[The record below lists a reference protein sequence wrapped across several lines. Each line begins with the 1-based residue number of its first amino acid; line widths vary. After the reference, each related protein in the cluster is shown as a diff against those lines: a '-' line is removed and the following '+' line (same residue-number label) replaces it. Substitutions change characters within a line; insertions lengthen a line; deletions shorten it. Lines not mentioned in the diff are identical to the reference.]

1 MLMLIFACI
10 VHMCG
15 HADHGWRPQVDA
27 TCLPPSLLHLSFETG
42 SLQNSSMWLG
52 WLADDRF
59 LPTSTCVPDV
69 CCHAWPFKVGFH
81 NIGSG
86 TQF

>member
-27 TCLPPSLLHLSFETG
+27 TCLPPSLLHLSFG
-42 SLQNSSMWLG
+42 GAGLLLNPSLPLQLG
-52 WLADDRF
+52 WVARELSAG
-59 LPTSTCVPDV
+59 VPGR
-69 CCHAWPFKVGFH
+69 H
-81 NIGSG
+81 
-86 TQF
+86 T